1 MADDV
6 VRDFCPPTKKVKY
19 DVDAGSS
26 HGRPLAFDGAED
38 AVDEKAVIGATG
50 SGTEEKGKTDNRDE
64 EEEERQIMNG
74 GNIEARCNGSV
85 NRDDGDKEG
94 VTSDDD
100 DDDDDDNA
108 SNISGFSGLSGDE
121 WKPTAGPM
129 AWIQR
134 QALLGADPRELLKE
148 LLPANAV
155 LPRGLDQLDLW
166 QLLVQLM
173 SEPPK
178 RKKLPQF
185 NTLDDA
191 VQLIKDAKN
200 IIVLTGAGISVSCGI
215 PDFRSRDG
223 IYARLAVDFPDLPDP
238 QSMFDISY
246 FKKDPRPFFKFAKEI
261 YPGQFEPSLGHMF
274 IKELENHGKL
284 LRNFTQNIDTIE
296 LTAGIERVIQCH
308 GSFASASCMRCK
320 AYP

>member
-1 MADDV
+1 MGYITNMADDAV
-6 VRDFCPPTKKVKY
+6 KNSSPPPKKARYGDDADHLDVKSCAINSEETANQFRAQSEE
-19 DVDAGSS
+19 AGVPSLNN
-26 HGRPLAFDGAED
+26 GLVQR
-38 AVDEKAVIGATG
+38 
-50 SGTEEKGKTDNRDE
+50 NDE
-64 EEEERQIMNG
+64 EDEERQITNG
-74 GNIEARCNGSV
+74 DAFHHSGE
-85 NRDDGDKEG
+85 RDDEEN
-94 VTSDDD
+94 
-100 DDDDDDNA
+100 DDDNA
-108 SNISGFSGLSGDE
+108 SDVSGFSGLSGDD

-148 LLPANAV
+148 LLPSNAV
-155 LPRGLDQLDLW
+155 IPEGLDQLDLW

-185 NTLDDA
+185 NTLEDA
-191 VQLIKDAKN
+191 VELIKNSKN

-246 FKKDPRPFFKFAKEI
+246 FKRDQRPFFKFAKEI
-261 YPGQFEPSLGHMF
+261 Y
-274 IKELENHGKL
+274 
-284 LRNFTQNIDTIE
+284 
-296 LTAGIERVIQCH
+296 
-308 GSFASASCMRCK
+308 
-320 AYP
+320 